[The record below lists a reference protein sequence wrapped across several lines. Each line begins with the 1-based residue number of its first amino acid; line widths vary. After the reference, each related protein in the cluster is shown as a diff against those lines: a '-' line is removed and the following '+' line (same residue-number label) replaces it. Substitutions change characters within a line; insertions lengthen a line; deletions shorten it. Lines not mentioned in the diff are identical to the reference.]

1 MSLDTLALG
10 RLSVH
15 CKLNVSVCELNEQSA
30 VGFSSMGSLVL
41 LESMWAFAE

>member
-1 MSLDTLALG
+1 MWLDTLALG

-15 CKLNVSVCELNEQSA
+15 SELNVSVCKLNEQSA
-30 VGFSSMGSLVL
+30 VRSSSMRSLVL

>member
-1 MSLDTLALG
+1 MWLDTLALG

-15 CKLNVSVCELNEQSA
+15 YELIVSVCELNEKSA
-30 VGFSSMGSLVL
+30 VGSSSMRSLVL